1 MASKIESLH
10 STFADLISKLRDELQ
25 KLVKAGTVDLT
36 ILASY
41 AAAYLR
47 IEVSSLKYTDVDELF
62 DSLKPFYNFFSCGV
76 LQYLANFTYL
86 STVHTE
92 ITQHIENV
100 DKFSET
106 SQLKF
111 IRSLT
116 IKKKLPSELMKPVV
130 IKLNNRWAEMTIKN
144 FKRVLQ
150 YYFGPAVADL
160 FTNISIAT
168 GPIIITLLIP
178 ATQTQYLIDTINE
191 KTESMK
197 RLGIMEVAVDNHT
210 IAIKREDDNN
220 FDTSLHESVKAG
232 ESCEVS
238 ILIQLG
244 ADPNNKDEEGKN
256 PLEIAIEGGYNQV
269 IKTLLIG
276 GAIEGKLM
284 INYIHELV
292 INITQYH

>member
-1 MASKIESLH
+1 MASNVESLH
-10 STFADLISKLRDELQ
+10 STFANLNSKLRDELK
-25 KLVKAGTVDLT
+25 KLVKTRKVDLT
-36 ILASY
+36 TLASN
-41 AAAYLR
+41 AAAYLC
-47 IEVSSLKYTDVDELF
+47 IEVSSLKYTDVDKLF
-62 DSLKPFYNFFSCGV
+62 NSLKPFYDFFSCGV
-76 LQYLANFTYL
+76 LQNLTNDTYL

-106 SQLKF
+106 SQLKL

-130 IKLNNRWAEMTIKN
+130 IKLSNRWAEMTIKN

-160 FTNISIAT
+160 FTNISITT

-197 RLGIMEVAVDNHT
+197 RLDIMEVAVDNHT

-232 ESCEVS
+232 KSCEVL
-238 ILIQLG
+238 ILLQLG

-269 IKTLLIG
+269 IKALLTG

-292 INITQYH
+292 INHTQYH

>member
-10 STFADLISKLRDELQ
+10 STFADLNSKLRDELQ
-25 KLVKAGTVDLT
+25 KLVKTGTVDLT
-36 ILASY
+36 TLASY
-41 AAAYLR
+41 AAEYLR

-62 DSLKPFYNFFSCGV
+62 DSLKPFYDIFSCGV
-76 LQYLANFTYL
+76 LQYLTNVTYL

-106 SQLKF
+106 SQLKL
-111 IRSLT
+111 IRST
-116 IKKKLPSELMKPVV
+116 IKEKLSSEHTKPVV

-160 FTNISIAT
+160 FTNISITT

-197 RLGIMEVAVDNHT
+197 RLDIMEVAVDNHT

-232 ESCEVS
+232 ESCEVL
-238 ILIQLG
+238 ILLQLG

-269 IKTLLIG
+269 IKTLLTG

-284 INYIHELV
+284 IN
-292 INITQYH
+292 